1 MLFPSHR
8 QWMIRARSGVLKRFI
23 MTIMLSYGAVVLCL
37 ALVAGVALAD
47 IYDRMNAVANAKE
60 YLDRLD
66 GRKKPLAATDA
77 GVETV
82 VSGSPFLEGPTVT
95 VAGAALQERVGV
107 AVKKAGGNV
116 LSSQIELDGPQ
127 AASGFVDLSE
137 IFEIDQ
143 ASLQPLLYD
152 LEAGMPFLF
161 IDTLVV
167 QAPQALG
174 EAEGGRMRVQIGVS
188 GQWQATK

>member
-1 MLFPSHR
+1 MS
-8 QWMIRARSGVLKRFI
+8 MAVRSSLRRVLA
-23 MTIMLSYGAVVLCL
+23 LLGYGAVFLCL
-37 ALVAGVALAD
+37 TSVAGVALAD
-47 IYDRMNAVANAKE
+47 ILDRMNAVTNARE
-60 YLDRLD
+60 ILDRLD
-66 GRKKPLAATDA
+66 GRKKPLAATESGA
-77 GVETV
+77 ETV
-82 VSGSPFLEGPTVT
+82 VNGSPFLEGPTVT

-127 AASGFVDLSE
+127 AASGYVDLSE

-161 IDTLVV
+161 VDTLVV

-174 EAEGGRMRVQIGVS
+174 QAEGGRMRVQIGVS
-188 GQWQATK
+188 GQWQATR

>member
-1 MLFPSHR
+1 
-8 QWMIRARSGVLKRFI
+8 MIMAVRSSLRRAVALLG
-23 MTIMLSYGAVVLCL
+23 YGAAVLCL
-37 ALVAGVALAD
+37 ALVAGLALAD
-47 IYDRMNAVANAKE
+47 IYDRMNTVANARE

-66 GRKKPLAATDA
+66 GRKKPLAATEA
-77 GVETV
+77 GAETV

-107 AVKKAGGNV
+107 AVKKVGGNV

-161 IDTLVV
+161 VDTLVV

-174 EAEGGRMRVQIGVS
+174 EAEGGRMRVQLGVS
-188 GQWQATK
+188 GQWQASR